1 MAASFNK
8 VILMGNLTRDPETR
22 VTPTGLTICKLGLA
36 VNRNYT
42 GQDGER
48 KEETT
53 FVDCDAFGKPAE
65 IIARYMAKGRGIL
78 IEGRLRL
85 DQWEDKQSGQPRS
98 RLGVVVEN
106 FQFVGGRGAEG
117 EGGEGGAGGG
127 GYEDRSPPARQAQPQ
142 QGRGNYG
149 GGSGGTRPQRS
160 QPPPPPQENESFDDD
175 VPF

>member
-1 MAASFNK
+1 MASFNK

-22 VTPTGLTICKLGLA
+22 VTPGGMTICKLGIA
-36 VNRNYT
+36 VNRVYT
-42 GQDGER
+42 TQDGER
-48 KEETT
+48 KEDVT

-65 IIARYMAKGRGIL
+65 TIARYMAKGRGIL

-106 FQFVGGRGAEG
+106 FQFVGGRGDDAG
-117 EGGEGGAGGG
+117 GGSGGEG
-127 GYEDRSPPARQAQPQ
+127 GYEDRSPPARTAPQA
-142 QGRGNYG
+142 R
-149 GGSGGTRPQRS
+149 SGGAAYPQGGNRPQRS
-160 QPPPPPQENESFDDD
+160 QTPPPPQESGNFDDD